1 MTFSY
6 MKLGTF
12 FKDKH
17 SETCIRTTS
26 IIQKKKSKKKKHLP
40 NRTTNQHACMSQGW
54 EAIIFHIWVIIKE
67 INKQKAGKKKTRI
80 PNNTCNNNVQVFYI
94 IIESQT
100 INHNKK

>member
-26 IIQKKKSKKKKHLP
+26 IIQKKKKRKKKQDKKKKKPEKMKNNL
-40 NRTTNQHACMSQGW
+40 QHTQG
-54 EAIIFHIWVIIKE
+54 
-67 INKQKAGKKKTRI
+67 
-80 PNNTCNNNVQVFYI
+80 
-94 IIESQT
+94 
-100 INHNKK
+100 